1 MVTGYIWGEIL
12 FFAIRTVI
20 YGDLNKLVMEN
31 ETTLLQQI
39 AEGDEVAFRKLFD
52 HHKSR
57 TYNYLLRI
65 TKSKEIAEE
74 IVLDV
79 FLKLWIGRDLI
90 LEIKNVEGFLHKVAL
105 NKALD
110 FFRLAARQKKL
121 QILIDKEI
129 LGGNVISADHSLLEN
144 ECADIINK
152 ALASLSPQRRLIL
165 DLSRNDGMTHDEIAA
180 HLNLSRNTVKNT
192 ITDGLKILR
201 KYLKDHHYNS
211 LAGIVILQLS

>member
-1 MVTGYIWGEIL
+1 
-12 FFAIRTVI
+12 
-20 YGDLNKLVMEN
+20 MEN

-52 HHKSR
+52 QHKSR
-57 TYNYLLRI
+57 IYNYLLKI

-90 LEIKNVEGFLHKVAL
+90 FEIKNVEAFLQKVAL

-110 FFRLAARQKKL
+110 FLRLVARQKKL
-121 QILIDKEI
+121 QVLIDKEI
-129 LGGNVISADHSLLEN
+129 LQGHVIPADYSLLEN

-165 DLSRNDGMTHDEIAA
+165 DLSRNDGMTHDEIAI
-180 HLNLSRNTVKNT
+180 HLNLSRNTVRNT
-192 ITDGLKILR
+192 IADGLKILR
-201 KYLKDHHYNS
+201 KYLTDHHYNS
-211 LAGIVILQLS
+211 WISIVILNLH

>member
-1 MVTGYIWGEIL
+1 
-12 FFAIRTVI
+12 
-20 YGDLNKLVMEN
+20 MEN

-52 HHKSR
+52 QHKSR
-57 TYNYLLRI
+57 IYNYLLKI

-90 LEIKNVEGFLHKVAL
+90 FEIKNVEAFLQKVAL

-110 FFRLAARQKKL
+110 FLRLVARQKKL
-121 QILIDKEI
+121 QVLIDKEI
-129 LGGNVISADHSLLEN
+129 LQGNVIPADYSLLEN

-152 ALASLSPQRRLIL
+152 ALASFSPQRRLIL
-165 DLSRNDGMTHDEIAA
+165 DLSRNDGMTHDEIAI
-180 HLNLSRNTVKNT
+180 HLNLSRNTVRNT
-192 ITDGLKILR
+192 IADGLKILR
-201 KYLKDHHYNS
+201 KYLTDHHYNS
-211 LAGIVILQLS
+211 WISIVILNLH